1 MNKRYSILSAAF
13 QGGVCGG
20 RDEEGTMNRSDPFAM
35 STVLT
40 KNAPLTRSKLVKN
53 KSIFAWELPGK
64 PTQSRRFTS
73 QPRERSCNAQ
83 RLRFS

>member
-13 QGGVCGG
+13 QGGVYGG

-40 KNAPLTRSKLVKN
+40 KNAPLN
-53 KSIFAWELPGK
+53 PF
-64 PTQSRRFTS
+64 
-73 QPRERSCNAQ
+73 
-83 RLRFS
+83 